1 MNSIFHRIS
10 VRKYEDKPVE
20 KEKIMEILKA
30 GMQAPS
36 ACNQQPWE
44 FYVVTDKEKIQKLSK
59 VTPYTGCAA
68 GAPAVIVPVYHT
80 EGLVAPSFAQI
91 DMSIAQE
98 NIWLETD
105 TLGLGGVW
113 FGIAPVEEHME
124 KVHRLLD
131 LPENVKVFSQ
141 SSLGRIMA
149 QENLP
154 SLITLEKICT
164 ALGVT
169 LSQFFQEGNSE
180 NLTEKQKK
188 VLGIW
193 IDLSTNEQETVMSMP
208 CGLRK

>member
-30 GMQAPS
+30 GMPAPS
-36 ACNQQPWE
+36 ACNQQPWD
-44 FYVVTDKEKIQKLSK
+44 FYVVTDK

-131 LPENVKVFSQ
+131 LPENVKVFS
-141 SSLGRIMA
+141 MF
-149 QENLP
+149 
-154 SLITLEKICT
+154 
-164 ALGVT
+164 ALGYPAET
-169 LSQFFQEGNSE
+169 RPQQDRFYPDRIHFI
-180 NLTEKQKK
+180 EK
-188 VLGIW
+188 
-193 IDLSTNEQETVMSMP
+193 
-208 CGLRK
+208 